1 MTLRGLRRRISVK
14 INERAV
20 SEAIGF
26 VLILGIVISGIGLVT
41 LYGYPVLINEQ
52 SNTDVKNM
60 ERAMIVIQNDMKSLC
75 YKNVP
80 YKETSLQVSGG
91 TLEVVTGSSYGGTIN
106 ISNGTHFWEYS
117 PGALVYRSDRG
128 TEVITLE
135 NGAVMTRQEDSTGSA
150 MLAEPRWF
158 YDELTEML
166 VIYIMNITTDESM
179 AKSGMATVRMSL
191 ESVNTPPPIPVS
203 PGNIVT
209 VQYTSGSSGNYLV
222 AWENYLTSRFKM
234 LRHETEP
241 GKYKWDINEPP
252 IKNIIIKEYIIKIH
266 GI

>member
-1 MTLRGLRRRISVK
+1 MTVK
-14 INERAV
+14 MNEKAV

-41 LYGYPVLINEQ
+41 LYGYPVLVKEQ

-75 YKNVP
+75 FKNVP

-91 TLEVVTGSSYGGTIN
+91 TLEVIDTTNGVAPMFTI
-106 ISNGTHFWEYS
+106 SCDDFGPVEFT

-135 NGAVMTRQEDSTGSA
+135 NGAVMTRQEGAAGSA

-158 YDELTEML
+158 CDTNPTTGEKTF
-166 VIYIMNITTDESM
+166 VVYIMNIITEESM
-179 AKSGMATVRMSL
+179 AKSGMTTVRMSL
-191 ESVNTPPPIPVS
+191 EETTLYEPTDNA
-203 PGNIVT
+203 GDDVT
-209 VQYTSGSSGNYLV
+209 VRYTGDGDNDLTV
-222 AWENYLTSRFKM
+222 AWKNYLTGSLDMSVSGDTYTLSEIDK
-234 LRHETEP
+234 LVV
-241 GKYKWDINEPP
+241 
-252 IKNIIIKEYIIKIH
+252 KEYKIKIH

>member
-1 MTLRGLRRRISVK
+1 MK
-14 INERAV
+14 INEKAV

-26 VLILGIVISGIGLVT
+26 ILILGIVISGIGLVT
-41 LYGYPVLINEQ
+41 LYGYPVLVKEQ

-75 YKNVP
+75 FKNVP

-91 TLEVVTGSSYGGTIN
+91 TLAVIGADPSTPGFS
-106 ISNGTHFWEYS
+106 ISAKDFGPIEFH

-135 NGAVMTRQEDSTGSA
+135 NGAVMTRQEDARGSA

-158 YDELTEML
+158 YDVDTTTTPPTTTF
-166 VIYIMNITTDESM
+166 VVYIMNISTDEPM
-179 AKSGMATVRMSL
+179 AKSGMTTVRMSL
-191 ESVNTPPPIPVS
+191 ENMTIHKPPGDAESV
-203 PGNIVT
+203 IVE
-209 VQYTSGSSGNYLV
+209 YPDDADNSV
-222 AWENYLTSRFKM
+222 AWKNYLTGSSLKM
-234 LRHETEP
+234 DDSGGTYTRSDVMKLVV
-241 GKYKWDINEPP
+241 
-252 IKNIIIKEYIIKIH
+252 KEYEIKIH

>member
-1 MTLRGLRRRISVK
+1 MKLNDK
-14 INERAV
+14 AV

-26 VLILGIVISGIGLVT
+26 ILILGIVISGIGLVT
-41 LYGYPVLINEQ
+41 LYGYPVLVKEQ

-75 YKNVP
+75 FKNVP

-91 TLEVVTGSSYGGTIN
+91 TLEVIGAGDNYPGSIEVSAAGTPVG
-106 ISNGTHFWEYS
+106 SFS

-135 NGAVMTRQEDSTGSA
+135 NGAVMTRQEDATGSA

-158 YDELTEML
+158 YDGPTKTF
-166 VIYIMNITTDESM
+166 VVYIMNITTDEPM

-191 ESVNTPPPIPVS
+191 ERANTTGHAPPGDAFDVM
-203 PGNIVT
+203 VT
-209 VQYTSGSSGNYLV
+209 YPEDADNFV
-222 AWENYLTSRFKM
+222 AWENYLTGTLDMSSSGGTYTQSDVKK
-234 LRHETEP
+234 LV
-241 GKYKWDINEPP
+241 
-252 IKNIIIKEYIIKIH
+252 IKEYNIKIH

>member
-1 MTLRGLRRRISVK
+1 M
-14 INERAV
+14 NEKAV

-26 VLILGIVISGIGLVT
+26 ILILGIVISGIGLVT
-41 LYGYPVLINEQ
+41 LYGYPVLVKEQ
-52 SNTDVKNM
+52 SNTDVRNM
-60 ERAMIVIQNDMKSLC
+60 ERAMIIIQNDMKSLC

-158 YDELTEML
+158 YDNKTGENTS
-166 VIYIMNITTDESM
+166 VIYIMTLISDEPM
-179 AKSGMATVRMSL
+179 AKSGMGAVRMSL
-191 ESVNTPPPIPVS
+191 ESTNMLPPIPVPS
-203 PGNIVT
+203 GTASVN
-209 VQYTSGSSGNYLV
+209 YTSGSSGNYSV
-222 AWENYLTSRFKM
+222 AWENYLTSSSVGMNKI
-234 LRHETEP
+234 P
-241 GKYKWDINEPP
+241 SGKYERKYVDRLV
-252 IKNIIIKEYIIKIH
+252 IKEYRIKIH
-266 GI
+266 DI